1 MTTKTIQAYLEEM
14 QAAGHTLTD
23 IVKALDSY
31 LSDKRDSMSNSPAAQ
46 YLAAARN
53 STQTASMY
61 LERYEMEAKSNT
73 PATIVD
79 VDSRG

>member
-1 MTTKTIQAYLEEM
+1 MTIKSIQDYFAEM

-23 IVKALDSY
+23 IVKALDSH
-31 LSDKRDSMSNSPAAQ
+31 LSEKRDSMSNSPAAQ

-61 LERYEMEAKSNT
+61 LERYELEAKSST
-73 PATIVD
+73 PAATVD
-79 VDSRG
+79 IDGRD

>member
-1 MTTKTIQAYLEEM
+1 MTKTIHDYLTEM
-14 QAAGHTLTD
+14 QADGHTLTD
-23 IVKALDSY
+23 IVKALDSH

-73 PATIVD
+73 PATTVD
-79 VDSRG
+79 IDGRG